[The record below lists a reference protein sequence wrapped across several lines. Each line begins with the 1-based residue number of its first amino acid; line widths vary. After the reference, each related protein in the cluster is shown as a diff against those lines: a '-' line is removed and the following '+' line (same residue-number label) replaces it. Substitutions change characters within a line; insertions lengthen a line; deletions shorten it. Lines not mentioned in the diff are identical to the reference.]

1 MAESREWRER
11 ECTLI
16 RNIGDRLGSFIYPVE
31 VEDYDFMSV
40 PTLYGCSVL
49 QSHLAQCKHREGG
62 LSFFQ
67 ARVMEGKGRK
77 KGLR

>member
-1 MAESREWRER
+1 MGVGGREGEGDLRMAESREWRER

-31 VEDYDFMSV
+31 VKDYDFMSV

-49 QSHLAQCKHREGG
+49 
-62 LSFFQ
+62 
-67 ARVMEGKGRK
+67 
-77 KGLR
+77 